1 MTISSRKAILILQNE
16 IMAYRKPVYNGL
28 ARDYDVTVIHSGPVS
43 VLAEDRYHEII
54 VKKHS
59 VGPFFVQPEMNLGA
73 MFARF
78 DCVVAMFDLRWPAYI
93 LPLSRAVKPK
103 YILWGHRYSGNR
115 IANFLRDRLMA
126 RADKLLMYGDEEVV
140 QMVNR
145 GIPLE
150 KIVLAANTI
159 HVPNYHDYSGAEKN
173 SILFVGRL
181 QVSKR
186 VDDIIES
193 FARLRDVISDRI
205 SLDIVGSGDIERD
218 LRRLAKERG
227 VSDRVVFHGRV
238 DDHEVLAQRFASA
251 YAYVSPSP
259 VGLGVLH
266 SFAYGVPVV
275 TLQNARHG
283 PEFHN
288 ISHGSNG
295 LVCVDM
301 CSFDRAVERICSS
314 PSLTSDLGRR
324 AYEFYSTKRTLE
336 LMLEGFRSAIEA

>member
-1 MTISSRKAILILQNE
+1 MNISGRKAVLILQNE

-28 ARDYDVTVIHSGPVS
+28 AKDYDVTVVHSGSVS
-43 VLAEDRYHEII
+43 VSAEDRYHEVI
-54 VKKHS
+54 VKKNS
-59 VGPFFVQPEMNLGA
+59 VGPFFVQPQLNLSV
-73 MFARF
+73 MFARY

-93 LPLSRAVKPK
+93 CPLFRGGRPK
-103 YILWGHRYSGNR
+103 YILWGHRYSGNH

-126 RADKLLMYGDEEVV
+126 RADKLLMYGEEEVAR
-140 QMVNR
+140 MASR
-145 GIPLE
+145 GVPLD
-150 KIVLAANTI
+150 KIVVASNTI
-159 HVPNYHDYSGAEKN
+159 HIPNHRDYSGAEKS

-186 VDDIIES
+186 VDEIIES
-193 FARLRDVISDRI
+193 FARLRSVIPATI

-227 VSDRVVFHGRV
+227 VLDRVVFHGRV
-238 DDHEVLAQRFASA
+238 DDHEVLAQRFSCA

-275 TLQNARHG
+275 TLRNARHG

-288 ISHGSNG
+288 IRHGVNG
-295 LVCVDM
+295 LVCEDM
-301 CSFDRAVERICSS
+301 SSFDRAVERICSS
-314 PSLTSDLGRR
+314 SSLSSDLGRR
-324 AYEFYSTKRTLE
+324 AYEFYSTERSLE
-336 LMLEGFRSAIEA
+336 LMLGGFRSAIEA